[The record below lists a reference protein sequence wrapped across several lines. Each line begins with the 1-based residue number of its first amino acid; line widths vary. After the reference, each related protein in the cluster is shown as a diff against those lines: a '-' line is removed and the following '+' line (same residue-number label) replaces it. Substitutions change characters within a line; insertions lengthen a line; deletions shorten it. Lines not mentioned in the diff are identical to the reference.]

1 MKYHRTSMKNEEC
14 RGGKGISQRH
24 LVAAAATV
32 VDIVVDVVVVVV
44 VVVVVDSGVAD
55 QLGGCVIS

>member
-1 MKYHRTSMKNEEC
+1 MKNEEC

>member
-44 VVVVVDSGVAD
+44 VVVDSGVAD

>member
-44 VVVVVDSGVAD
+44 VVDSGVAD

>member
-1 MKYHRTSMKNEEC
+1 MKNEEC

-44 VVVVVDSGVAD
+44 VVVDSGVAD

>member
-1 MKYHRTSMKNEEC
+1 MKNEEC

-44 VVVVVDSGVAD
+44 VVDSGVAD